1 MDRKQ
6 LRVVEDGAS
15 KMIRLFLR
23 PSCANVKSRVD
34 VGNPDVVQK
43 RVSARPHSH
52 AQAARLGSER

>member
-6 LRVVEDGAS
+6 WRVAEDGAS

-34 VGNPDVVQK
+34 VGNPGVVQK
-43 RVSARPHSH
+43 RVCARPHSH
-52 AQAARLGSER
+52 AQLLG